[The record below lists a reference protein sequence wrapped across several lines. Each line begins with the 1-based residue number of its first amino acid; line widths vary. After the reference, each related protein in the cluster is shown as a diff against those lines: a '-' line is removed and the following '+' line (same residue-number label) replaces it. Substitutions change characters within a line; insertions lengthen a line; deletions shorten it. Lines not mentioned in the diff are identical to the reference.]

1 MGGEERRYRWYRQ
14 WSVRLRQQ
22 LHESPD
28 RNVPLSRDEVTMN
41 KKEWQR
47 EKQKDIALLV
57 VGLVGTLLGSVLIYY
72 LWYTGWFYHLSVESA
87 LSSFDE
93 TEIEAL
99 FGVVLLLQFL
109 SAMFLGFLRV
119 QIDLR
124 CEREYREKPPEP
136 PDESSGLYEWPNSKA
151 AGKDP

>member
-1 MGGEERRYRWYRQ
+1 
-14 WSVRLRQQ
+14 
-22 LHESPD
+22 
-28 RNVPLSRDEVTMN
+28 MN

-99 FGVVLLLQFL
+99 MGVALLLPFL
-109 SAMFLGFLRV
+109 TVMFHGFMRV

-124 CEREYREKPPEP
+124 CEREYRKKAEK
-136 PDESSGLYEWPNSKA
+136 DT
-151 AGKDP
+151 DHMTQ

>member
-1 MGGEERRYRWYRQ
+1 
-14 WSVRLRQQ
+14 
-22 LHESPD
+22 
-28 RNVPLSRDEVTMN
+28 MN

-109 SAMFLGFLRV
+109 SAMCAVSVNTAKSRRSRQMSLPAYTNG
-119 QIDLR
+119 
-124 CEREYREKPPEP
+124 
-136 PDESSGLYEWPNSKA
+136 
-151 AGKDP
+151 